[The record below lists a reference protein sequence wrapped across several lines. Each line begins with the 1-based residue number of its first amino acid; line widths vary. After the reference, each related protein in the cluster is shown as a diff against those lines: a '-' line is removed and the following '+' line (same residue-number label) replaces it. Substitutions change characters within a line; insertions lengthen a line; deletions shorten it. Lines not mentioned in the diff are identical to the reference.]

1 MKIKILVFFLMNLVK
16 ISVLYSQADI
26 NFYMVTQGNLFKTD
40 LNSKYEIVNNENID
54 ITHIQQIKPEI
65 GISYKSKFNKSIV
78 IGGGVSHKELDYGYI
93 LNINAEPFDKRTPNQ
108 IVKNRNFKVSLVG
121 VNATIGKLISSNTTL
136 FISIEYNYPYSF
148 KKNIE
153 HNTNYTFYSSERY
166 GVDSHGNKVL
176 LSASHIELKEQII
189 TINDPF
195 YTYLIPEIKFETR
208 IKNKLSI
215 NYGAKLKFWSF
226 NDLYSVKVN
235 GYYTLDKNNTEL
247 FYSRVNNKFVYIYF
261 GIAYSLNFNNSNFV
275 KE

>member
-1 MKIKILVFFLMNLVK
+1 MKIKKLVFFLMTLVK
-16 ISVLYSQADI
+16 ISVLISQTGI

-40 LNSKYEIVNNENID
+40 LNSKYDRVNNKYID
-54 ITHIQQIKPEI
+54 MTHIQQIKPEI
-65 GISYKSKFNKSIV
+65 GVSYITKFNKSIV
-78 IGGGVSHKELDYGYI
+78 IGGGVSHKELNYGYI
-93 LNINAEPFDKRTPNQ
+93 LNINAEPFDKRAPNQ
-108 IVKNRNFKVSLVG
+108 IVKNRNFRVSLVG

-136 FISIEYNYPYSF
+136 FLSIEYNYPYSF

-166 GVDSHGNKVL
+166 GVDSYGNNVL
-176 LSASHIELKEQII
+176 LSVSHIELKEQII

-195 YTYLIPEIKFETR
+195 YTYLIPEIKFQTR

-226 NDLYSVKVN
+226 NDLYSVKVS
-235 GYYTLDKNNTEL
+235 GYYTLDKKNTEL

-261 GIAYSLNFNNSNFV
+261 GIAYSLNLNKSNYV